1 MNLDLYNFSPNNF
14 LNWITAFCIFE
25 IPLAFFYLS
34 ISKKTDTVT
43 NWYTGNT
50 INIWNVVGQDFLY
63 GLCGVIIALAIF
75 NYLSKKNVISKKY
88 LYFLLVLI
96 VVQLVG
102 DLTFATIIR
111 VWPQKYSSKWIN
123 YFKTY
128 ISKSKFNALIG
139 DSIYVIAWACAFYF
153 VKTYIQKFNTKIF
166 ISSLFLFLLSAYSE
180 K

>member
-1 MNLDLYNFSPNNF
+1 MDLDLYNFSPNNF

-50 INIWNVVGQDFLY
+50 INIWNVVAQDLLY
-63 GLCGVIIALAIF
+63 GLCGVIIALSIF
-75 NYLSKKNVISKKY
+75 NYLCKKKIISKKY
-88 LYFLLVLI
+88 LYFVLVLI
-96 VVQLVG
+96 GVQLVG

-111 VWPQKYSSKWIN
+111 SWPQKYSTKWIN

-128 ISKSKFNALIG
+128 IKKSKFNALIG
-139 DSIYVIAWACAFYF
+139 DSLWILSWALTFYF
-153 VKTYIQKFNTKIF
+153 VKRYIKNFNTKIF
-166 ISSLFLFLLSAYSE
+166 IISFFFFLLSAYSE